1 VDGVSPHTIIS
12 RTDAAIAGYGQTV
25 TLQRTAVDLTT
36 GMISVT
42 ETIDCPAAV
51 RTSAPQALEGG
62 DVVDIRVVVTPTGLG
77 SFGLPSRD
85 DRIVINGN
93 PSNIETIGPL
103 YYGGQLCRVN
113 LLCRG

>member
-1 VDGVSPHTIIS
+1 MSPQTLIA
-12 RTDAAIAGYGQTV
+12 RLDAAIAGYGQTV
-25 TLQRTAVDLTT
+25 TLQRTTVDPVI
-36 GMISVT
+36 GAISVSDT
-42 ETIDCPAAV
+42 VDCPAAV

-62 DVVDIRVVVTPTGLG
+62 DVIDIRVIVSPSSLG
-77 SFGLPSRD
+77 TFGIPSRD
-85 DRIVINGN
+85 DRIVIEGN

>member
-1 VDGVSPHTIIS
+1 MSPQTLIA
-12 RTDAAIAGYGQTV
+12 RLDAAIAGYGQTV
-25 TLQRTAVDLTT
+25 TLQRTAVDPVT
-36 GMISVT
+36 GAISVSDT
-42 ETIDCPAAV
+42 VDCPAAV

-62 DVVDIRVVVTPTGLG
+62 DVIDIRVIVSPSSLG
-77 SFGLPSRD
+77 TFGIPSRD
-85 DRIVINGN
+85 DRIVIEGN